1 MLTDEQLLRYSRQI
15 LLPKIDIDGQQ
26 KLIDSHVLIIGV
38 GGLGSPVAMYLAAA
52 GVGELT
58 LVDDDKVDLS
68 NLQRQIVHSTD
79 RIGSSKVESAKQTLK
94 QLNPDCNVTTIDS
107 RLSETALLNLV
118 KDVTVIVDCCDNFDT
133 RFMLNRV
140 GFNSKTPLVSG
151 AAIRWEG
158 QLSTYTYQKDT
169 PCYRCLYEE
178 DSFNDQTCSQ
188 NGVAAPLVGII
199 GAMQAMETIKVICD
213 SGETITGKL
222 MLFDALEMSWRN
234 IKFKPRSQ
242 CPVCANSE
250 NGYSG

>member
-26 KLIDSHVLIIGV
+26 KLIDSHVLVIGL

-68 NLQRQIVHSTD
+68 NLQRQIVHSTES
-79 RIGSSKVESAKQTLK
+79 IGTSKVESAEQTIK
-94 QLNPDCNVTTIDS
+94 RLNPDCKVNIINS
-107 RLSETALLNLV
+107 RISESKLNELA
-118 KDVTVIVDCCDNFDT
+118 KEITVIVDCCDNFDT

-140 GFNSKTPLVSG
+140 GFNSKKTLVSG

-158 QLSTYTYQKDT
+158 QLSTYTYQSET

-199 GAMQAMETIKVICD
+199 GSMQAMEAIKVICG
-213 SGETITGKL
+213 SGETVTGKL
-222 MLFDALEMSWRN
+222 MLFDALDMSWRT
-234 IKFKPRSQ
+234 IKFKPRSN
-242 CPVCANSE
+242 CPVCGS
-250 NGYSG
+250 

>member
-15 LLPKIDIDGQQ
+15 LLPKIDIEGQQ
-26 KLIDSHVLIIGV
+26 KLIESHVLIIGL

-58 LVDDDKVDLS
+58 LIDDDKVDLS
-68 NLQRQIVHSTD
+68 NLQRQIVHSTQS
-79 RIGSSKVESAKQTLK
+79 IGVSKVESAEQTLK
-94 QLNPDCNVTTIDS
+94 RLNPECKINHIEN
-107 RLSETALLNLV
+107 RLSEPELNELI
-118 KDVTVIVDCCDNFDT
+118 KDISVIVDCCDNFDT

-140 GFNSKTPLVSG
+140 GFHSKTPLVSG

-158 QLSTYTYQKDT
+158 QLSTYTYLKDT

-199 GAMQAMETIKVICD
+199 GSMQAMETIKVICG
-213 SGETITGKL
+213 SGETVTGKL
-222 MLFDALEMSWRN
+222 MLFDALDMSWRT
-234 IKFKPRSQ
+234 IKFKPRSN
-242 CPVCANSE
+242 CPVC
-250 NGYSG
+250 GG